1 MKQFSRWQ
9 KTQTQRTKI
18 IAVNSQKYLVDHK
31 LAYFSNYHKEMKV
44 KGRVTTNILIFYGF
58 IYLLGQ
64 LEFESDFFQGQVL
77 AVFFFDTYLK

>member
-1 MKQFSRWQ
+1 MDEKFFHADKKLRLKEQ
-9 KTQTQRTKI
+9 KK

-64 LEFESDFFQGQVL
+64 LEFFQGQVL
-77 AVFFFDTYLK
+77 AV